1 MIHLI
6 KIYFEALQNIYFDLQ
21 HILFMIVQFDSESAS
36 MCAQTDVLRAGGRSA
51 LAAGERAARGERLQQ
66 HVLGLG
72 GALSLK
78 LSTVINVNL

>member
-1 MIHLI
+1 
-6 KIYFEALQNIYFDLQ
+6 
-21 HILFMIVQFDSESAS
+21 MIVQFDSESAS